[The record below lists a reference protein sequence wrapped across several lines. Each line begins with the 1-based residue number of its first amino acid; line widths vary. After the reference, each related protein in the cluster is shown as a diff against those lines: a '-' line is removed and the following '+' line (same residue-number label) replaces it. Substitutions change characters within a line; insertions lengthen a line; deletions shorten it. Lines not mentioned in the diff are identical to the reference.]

1 MTYNIAV
8 AGKGG
13 VGKTSLTGLL
23 IDTLVKQ
30 KKDPI
35 LVVDADANC
44 NLYEVLGSEEP
55 ETIGHIREVA
65 NMTEKNGDSFPGGMT
80 KAQFLQWQ
88 LSMILEEGD
97 SIYFD
102 SNYLHGMKA
111 LDNKPARFLAVIMH

>member
-35 LVVDADANC
+35 LVVDADAIC
-44 NLYEVLGSEEP
+44 
-55 ETIGHIREVA
+55 
-65 NMTEKNGDSFPGGMT
+65 
-80 KAQFLQWQ
+80 
-88 LSMILEEGD
+88 
-97 SIYFD
+97 
-102 SNYLHGMKA
+102 MKY
-111 LDNKPARFLAVIMH
+111 

>member
-55 ETIGHIREVA
+55 ETIGHIMRYECDQYYHIDRY
-65 NMTEKNGDSFPGGMT
+65 TGS
-80 KAQFLQWQ
+80 L
-88 LSMILEEGD
+88 
-97 SIYFD
+97 
-102 SNYLHGMKA
+102 
-111 LDNKPARFLAVIMH
+111 R

>member
-44 NLYEVLGSEEP
+44 NLYEVLGTEEP

-65 NMTEKNGDSFPGGMT
+65 NMTEKNGDSDRKSTRLNSSHQPQSRMPSS
-80 KAQFLQWQ
+80 A
-88 LSMILEEGD
+88 
-97 SIYFD
+97 
-102 SNYLHGMKA
+102 
-111 LDNKPARFLAVIMH
+111 

>member
-55 ETIGHIREVA
+55 ETIGHIKSPVRLVLP
-65 NMTEKNGDSFPGGMT
+65 TPTFPATAM
-80 KAQFLQWQ
+80 L
-88 LSMILEEGD
+88 
-97 SIYFD
+97 
-102 SNYLHGMKA
+102 
-111 LDNKPARFLAVIMH
+111 

>member
-88 LSMILEEGD
+88 LSM
-97 SIYFD
+97 
-102 SNYLHGMKA
+102 M
-111 LDNKPARFLAVIMH
+111 